1 MSVCV
6 SVAEGMERC
15 VVVVVVV
22 GVVVFVVG
30 VVVFVV
36 LVEAL
41 VLVCLFHGQQ
51 KVDQQN

>member
-15 VVVVVVV
+15 VVVV